1 MTTTSNT
8 SRLGNIM
15 VLLARLEGSIFLVF
29 LVISLSQNLFIYRL
43 VEILKIIISHLNIK
57 LTHLLLTYLFNI
69 YILDRMFKYYGIWWY
84 MVFLV

>member
-69 YILDRMFKYYGIWWY
+69 YILDRMFNK
-84 MVFLV
+84 VVNPS